1 MAKILLKG
9 VNDIPSRMNRPRN
22 KSARAQNA
30 TTLARLE
37 QQKSLLEKQLQTWLK
52 QKAITEDRLRSVN
65 SQIRTVQQA
74 LKLPR
79 PAAVSASRK
88 SLASGKNQTTQTR
101 AQAVEFTF

>member
-1 MAKILLKG
+1 MTKPYLKG
-9 VNDIPSRMNRPRN
+9 VSDIPSRMNRPRN
-22 KSARAQNA
+22 KSDRSQNA

-37 QQKSLLEKQLQTWLK
+37 QQKALLEKQLQVWLK
-52 QKAITEDRLRSVN
+52 QKAVTEERLRNVN

-79 PAAVSASRK
+79 PASVSASRK
-88 SLASGKNQTTQTR
+88 SIASGKEQTKQTR